1 MNAIEIEKCCPECES
16 SLIDDVQNGERICS
30 GCGVVVAEQM
40 KLARATGQTTYSQ
53 HDLGITTEISIST
66 KDFSGKSISS
76 DVANQMNNLRKWQQR
91 VRVSSPRERRLSSVL
106 GKIGETCKV
115 LTLPK
120 NVLETA
126 SMIYRSLDGK
136 VDVKGKSV
144 ASISAATIFMACQQC
159 DVIRSLDE
167 ICAGISTVKD
177 LKSKTKLA
185 ARYYRTM
192 VMELGASSTP
202 VITMDK
208 YISKIANLTKTD
220 VRVERLALEISEKTK
235 NRICYIVKKR
245 IRSMAVLEIKDLHV
259 KIGGKEIL
267 KGVNLKTGPGEVHAI
282 MGPNGSGKSTLAYTL
297 LAHPKY
303 EVTQGDILLDGES
316 ILDLKADER
325 AKKGLFLGFQYP
337 TEVSGVGF
345 SHFLRTSYNALSK
358 ALQGDDREVFITVRE
373 FQNYLK
379 KNINAVGL
387 KDDFLA
393 RYLNEGFSGGE
404 KKRSEVLQ
412 MAVLKPKI
420 SILDE
425 PDSGLDIDAVQA
437 VAKSISQVSGKD
449 STTIIITHYARILN
463 FLDKLDFVHVF
474 SNGKIIKSGDA
485 TLAAELE
492 KKGYEWILE
501 NQPAS

>member
-1 MNAIEIEKCCPECES
+1 
-16 SLIDDVQNGERICS
+16 
-30 GCGVVVAEQM
+30 
-40 KLARATGQTTYSQ
+40 
-53 HDLGITTEISIST
+53 
-66 KDFSGKSISS
+66 
-76 DVANQMNNLRKWQQR
+76 
-91 VRVSSPRERRLSSVL
+91 VL
-106 GKIGETCKV
+106 
-115 LTLPK
+115 
-120 NVLETA
+120 
-126 SMIYRSLDGK
+126 Y
-136 VDVKGKSV
+136 
-144 ASISAATIFMACQQC
+144 
-159 DVIRSLDE
+159 
-167 ICAGISTVKD
+167 
-177 LKSKTKLA
+177 
-185 ARYYRTM
+185 
-192 VMELGASSTP
+192 
-202 VITMDK
+202 
-208 YISKIANLTKTD
+208 
-220 VRVERLALEISEKTK
+220 SEKE
-235 NRICYIVKKR
+235 NIG
-245 IRSMAVLEIKDLHV
+245 SMVVLEIKDLHV
-259 KIGGKEIL
+259 KREGKEIL

-282 MGPNGSGKSTLAYTL
+282 MGPNGSGKSTLASTML
-297 LAHPKY
+297 GHPKF

-316 ILDLKADER
+316 ILKLKAHER

-387 KDDFLA
+387 KDEFLS

-412 MAVLKPKI
+412 MTVLRPKI

-437 VAKSISQVSGKD
+437 VAKSISQASGKD

-474 SNGKIIKSGDA
+474 ADGKIIKSGDA

-492 KKGYEWILE
+492 EKGYEWLLE
-501 NQPAS
+501 KQPAA